1 MLTPRKMGRNGDQ
14 IQRLFR
20 APADVFIVQYWNQ
33 IDETVSE
40 QMRQFALAK
49 SASDGRRIYFGV
61 IDGWDTSRL
70 VQAYP
75 ESFQG
80 IYL

>member
-1 MLTPRKMGRNGDQ
+1 MGRNGDQ

-20 APADVFIVQYWNQ
+20 SPADVFIVQYWNQ
-33 IDETVSE
+33 VDETVSE
-40 QMRQFALAK
+40 QMKQFASAK
-49 SASDGRRIYFGV
+49 SALEGRRIYFGV

-75 ESFQG
+75 DSFRGVYQ
-80 IYL
+80 